1 MASTWSTCLND
12 QLFPPTADLP
22 HSEVMRAFR
31 ILLARVDLGRVWMH
45 HWEGVQRIISDV

>member
-12 QLFPPTADLP
+12 QLFPPTAIQKFCDT
-22 HSEVMRAFR
+22 MRANQ

-45 HWEGVQRIISDV
+45 HWEVLSPKV